1 MPAVLTTYTLTDDDL
16 ARAAAA
22 GVLRAGQKAGDKV
35 PVVST
40 GKTDTTIDTKD
51 DKTGAV
57 TTKPVTREH
66 GTAFLIGGGVLAVTL
81 ADTDRAEAPASAPA
95 A

>member
-22 GVLRAGQKAGDKV
+22 GVLRAGHKAGDKV
-35 PVVST
+35 PAVST
-40 GKTDTTIDTKD
+40 GKTDTTVDTKD
-51 DKTGAV
+51 EKTGAV

-66 GTAFLIGGGVLAVTL
+66 GTAFLIGGGLLAVTL
-81 ADTDRAEAPASAPA
+81 GDTDRQEQPAAPA

>member
-22 GVLRAGQKAGDKV
+22 GVLRAGQKVGDKV
-35 PVVST
+35 PAVST
-40 GKTDTTIDTKD
+40 GTTDTTVDKKD

-57 TTKPVTREH
+57 TIKPVKREH
-66 GTAFLIGGGVLAVTL
+66 GTAFLIGGGVLAVVL
-81 ADTDRAEAPASAPA
+81 ADTDRQEAPAPA